1 MMGGILEEEK
11 MGIEQKKRKEGREL
25 EKRRGVLR
33 REDWEEVERR
43 KRKEER
49 GMIGIGRGRGL
60 GRWEGIEERK
70 IDQKKEE
77 YSIRYII

>member
-77 YSIRYII
+77 YSIIIYV